1 MPINKDTF
9 GYIVVEGPVGVG
21 KTGLARRLADS
32 LDIHLLLERV
42 SGNPFLPEIYQHPG
56 PAALAAQLHFLFE
69 HVKQVRALRQA
80 DLFSPNQVAD
90 FLIQANRV
98 FAEAT
103 LSPDELD
110 LYYQVYNILVND
122 APVPDLVIYL
132 QAPVEVMIK
141 RIRASGGAHEIK
153 IDREYLQ
160 KISDAYTDFFYHYDA
175 SSLLIVN
182 SADLDFTGDRGDYEV
197 LLNYL
202 DRLGPGRHYFNPQ
215 EL

>member
-1 MPINKDTF
+1 MPIDKDTF

-21 KTGLARRLADS
+21 KTALARRLADS

-42 SGNPFLPEIYQHPG
+42 IGNPFLPEIYRHPG
-56 PAALAAQLHFLFE
+56 STALAAQLHFLFE

-80 DLFSPNQVAD
+80 DLFSPNQVTD

-103 LSPDELD
+103 LNPDELD
-110 LYYQVYNILVND
+110 LYYQVYNILLDD

-141 RIRASGGAHEIK
+141 RIRAGGGAHEMK

-182 SADLDFTGDRGDYEV
+182 TADLDLIGEGGDYAV
-197 LLNYL
+197 LLDYL
-202 DRLGPGRHYFNPQ
+202 DGLGPGRQYFNLQ

>member
-1 MPINKDTF
+1 MDKDTF
-9 GYIVVEGPVGVG
+9 GYIVVEGPVGAG
-21 KTGLARRLADS
+21 KTGLAKRLAVN
-32 LDIHLLLERV
+32 LDINLLLERAI
-42 SGNPFLPEIYQHPG
+42 GNPFLPEIYQHPG
-56 PAALAAQLHFLFE
+56 SAALSAQLHFLFE

-90 FLIQANRV
+90 FLIQANRL

-103 LSPDELD
+103 LTPDELD
-110 LYYQVYNILVND
+110 LYYQVYNILIDD

-132 QAPVEVMIK
+132 QSSVEVMVK
-141 RIRASGGAHEIK
+141 RIRARDGNHEIK
-153 IDREYLQ
+153 IDRDYLQ
-160 KISDAYTDFFYHYDA
+160 KISDAYTDFFYHYDV

-182 SADLDFTGDRGDYEV
+182 TTDLDFSDERGDYDV

-202 DRLGPGRHYFNPQ
+202 EGVGPGRHYFNPQ

>member
-1 MPINKDTF
+1 MDKDTF
-9 GYIVVEGPVGVG
+9 GYIVVEGPVGAG
-21 KTGLARRLADS
+21 KTGLARRLADN
-32 LDIHLLLERV
+32 LDINLLLERAI
-42 SGNPFLPEIYQHPG
+42 GNPFLPEIYQHPG
-56 PAALAAQLHFLFE
+56 SAALSAQLHFLFE

-90 FLIQANRV
+90 FLIQANRL

-103 LSPDELD
+103 LTPDELD
-110 LYYQVYNILVND
+110 LYYQVYNILIDD

-132 QAPVEVMIK
+132 QSSVEVMVK
-141 RIRASGGAHEIK
+141 RIRARDGNHEMK
-153 IDREYLQ
+153 IDRDYLQ

-182 SADLDFTGDRGDYEV
+182 TTDLDFSDERGDYDV

-202 DRLGPGRHYFNPQ
+202 EGVGPGRHYFNPQ

>member
-1 MPINKDTF
+1 MDKDTF
-9 GYIVVEGPVGVG
+9 GYIVVEGPVGAG
-21 KTGLARRLADS
+21 KTGLARRLADN
-32 LDIHLLLERV
+32 LDINLLLERAI
-42 SGNPFLPEIYQHPG
+42 GNPFLPEIYQHPG
-56 PAALAAQLHFLFE
+56 SAALSAQLHFLFE

-90 FLIQANRV
+90 FLIQANRL

-103 LSPDELD
+103 LTPDELD
-110 LYYQVYNILVND
+110 LYYQVYNILID
-122 APVPDLVIYL
+122 AAPVPDLVIYL
-132 QAPVEVMIK
+132 QSSVEVMVK
-141 RIRASGGAHEIK
+141 RIRARDGNHEMK
-153 IDREYLQ
+153 IDRDYLQ

-182 SADLDFTGDRGDYEV
+182 TTDLDFSDERGDYDV

-202 DRLGPGRHYFNPQ
+202 EGVGPGRHYFNPQ

>member
-1 MPINKDTF
+1 MPMGKETF
-9 GYIVVEGPVGVG
+9 RYIVVEGPVGVG
-21 KTGLARRLADS
+21 KTGLARRLAES
-32 LDIHLLLERV
+32 LDISLLLERAT
-42 SGNPFLPEIYQHPG
+42 GNPFLPEIYQHPG
-56 PAALAAQLHFLFE
+56 SAALAAQLHFLFD

-110 LYYQVYNILVND
+110 LYYQVYNILVDD
-122 APVPDLVIYL
+122 APVPDMVIYL
-132 QAPVEVMIK
+132 QSSVDVMIK
-141 RIRASGGAHEIK
+141 RIRAHGRDHEIK
-153 IDREYLQ
+153 IDRNYLQ

-175 SSLLIVN
+175 SQLLIVN
-182 SADLDFTGDRGDYEV
+182 TTDLDFTGKRGDYDV
-197 LLNYL
+197 LLDYL
-202 DRLGPGRHYFNPQ
+202 DGLSPGRHYFNPQ

>member
-1 MPINKDTF
+1 MDKDTF
-9 GYIVVEGPVGVG
+9 GYLVVEGPVGAG
-21 KTGLARRLADS
+21 KTGLARRLADN
-32 LDIHLLLERV
+32 LDINLLLERAI
-42 SGNPFLPEIYQHPG
+42 GNPFLPEIYQHPG
-56 PAALAAQLHFLFE
+56 SAALSAQLHFLFE

-90 FLIQANRV
+90 FLIQANRL

-103 LSPDELD
+103 LTPDELD
-110 LYYQVYNILVND
+110 LYYQVYNILIDD

-132 QAPVEVMIK
+132 QSSVEVMVK
-141 RIRASGGAHEIK
+141 RIRARDGNHEIK
-153 IDREYLQ
+153 IDRDYLQ

-182 SADLDFTGDRGDYEV
+182 TTDLDFSDERGDYDV

-202 DRLGPGRHYFNPQ
+202 EGVGPGRHYFKPQ